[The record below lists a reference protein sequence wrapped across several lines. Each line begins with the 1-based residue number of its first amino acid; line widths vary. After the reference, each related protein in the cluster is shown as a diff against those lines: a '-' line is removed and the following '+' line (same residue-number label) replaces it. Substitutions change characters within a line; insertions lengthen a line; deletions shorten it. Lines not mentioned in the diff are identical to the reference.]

1 MEGVGGMV
9 KGGGVGGMRW
19 RLWEGYDGI
28 YTNRATNSIMFEKR
42 SGCGRCVMLP

>member
-19 RLWEGYDGI
+19 R
-28 YTNRATNSIMFEKR
+28 
-42 SGCGRCVMLP
+42 CGRDEVKGVGGMR